1 MPNFVLDTNV
11 IVSSLLFSHSIPRQA
26 LNKALDTGKILI
38 SQEIILELTQV
49 LNRDKL
55 NKYLLKEER
64 LKFLADFLKD
74 VQTIT
79 IYQKIDACRDKK
91 DNKFLDLAICGQAQY
106 IITGDQDLLI
116 LNPFS
121 GIYIINPKQF
131 LFD

>member
-38 SQEIILELTQV
+38 SQAIILELTQV

-79 IYQKIDACRDKK
+79 IYQKIDAFNNEGCQR
-91 DNKFLDLAICGQAQY
+91 
-106 IITGDQDLLI
+106 
-116 LNPFS
+116 
-121 GIYIINPKQF
+121 INRQ
-131 LFD
+131 LYYEALVYYS

>member
-11 IVSSLLFSHSIPRQA
+11 IVSSLLFSHLIPRQA

-49 LNRDKL
+49 LNRNKL

-74 VQTIT
+74 VQTVT

-131 LFD
+131 LFN

>member
-1 MPNFVLDTNV
+1 V

-49 LNRDKL
+49 LNRNKL

-74 VQTIT
+74 VQTVT

-131 LFD
+131 LFN

>member
-1 MPNFVLDTNV
+1 
-11 IVSSLLFSHSIPRQA
+11 LLAHYYFSHSIPRQA
-26 LNKALDTGKILI
+26 LNKALDTDKILI

-49 LNRDKL
+49 LNRNKL

-74 VQTIT
+74 VQTVT

-131 LFD
+131 LFN